1 MARSQMTSHLGIYTE
16 EGFLNKSACERLID
30 ERRASDQEGA
40 RVYDKEWNHVVNE
53 IKRRTQR
60 VKVCD
65 QTRDMV
71 KERLLQLAPV
81 FEQRFAVKVTACQDP
96 TFLIYR
102 PGDFFEPH
110 QDYSPKSGALE
121 AVAQRLISAVVFLND
136 ESTGEKEG
144 EFTGGSLAFY
154 GLLKDPRCQQIGIPV
169 KAQAGLLVAF
179 RSTVF
184 HQVTPVMKGERFS
197 IVSWFT

>member
-1 MARSQMTSHLGIYTE
+1 MAEM
-16 EGFLNKSACERLID
+16 
-30 ERRASDQEGA
+30 RASDHEEA
-40 RVYDKEWNHVVNE
+40 RIYDKEFNHLVNE
-53 IKRRTQR
+53 IKRRTRR

-65 QTRDMV
+65 QIREMV
-71 KERLLQLAPV
+71 KERLLELAPV
-81 FEQRFAVKVTACQDP
+81 FEQRFAVEVTDCQDP

-110 QDYSPKSGALE
+110 QDYSPKSSAPE
-121 AVAQRLISAVVFLND
+121 TIARRLISAVVFLND
-136 ESTGEKEG
+136 EGTFEKEG

-169 KAQAGLLVAF
+169 KARAGLLVAF
-179 RSTVF
+179 RSDVF

-197 IVSWFT
+197 IVSWFI

>member
-1 MARSQMTSHLGIYTE
+1 MAEM
-16 EGFLNKSACERLID
+16 
-30 ERRASDQEGA
+30 RASDHEEA
-40 RVYDKEWNHVVNE
+40 KIYDKQWNNVVNE
-53 IKRRTQR
+53 IKRRTRR

-65 QTRDMV
+65 QIRDMM
-71 KERLLQLAPV
+71 KERLLELAPV
-81 FEQRFAVKVTACQDP
+81 FEQRFAVEVTDCQDP

-110 QDYSPKSGALE
+110 QDYSSKSSAPD
-121 AVAQRLISAVVFLND
+121 AIAQRLISVVIFLND
-136 ESTGEKEG
+136 EGTVEKEG

-169 KAQAGLLVAF
+169 KGKAGLLVAF
-179 RSTVF
+179 RSNVF

-197 IVSWFT
+197 IASWFT

>member
-1 MARSQMTSHLGIYTE
+1 MASFQITSHLGIYTK
-16 EGFLNKSACERLID
+16 EGFLNESACEMLMA
-30 ERRASDQEGA
+30 EMRASDQEKA
-40 RVYDKEWNHVVNE
+40 KIYDKDGHHVLNE

-65 QTRDMV
+65 QTRVMV
-71 KERLLQLAPV
+71 KERLLELAPV
-81 FEQRFAVKVTACQDP
+81 FAQRFGVEVTDCQDP

-110 QDYSPKSGALE
+110 QDYSAKSNAPD
-121 AVAQRLISAVVFLND
+121 AVARRLISAVVFLNS
-136 ESTGEKEG
+136 EGAGEKEG

-169 KAQAGLLVAF
+169 KATAGLLVAF
-179 RSTVF
+179 RSNVF

-197 IVSWFT
+197 IAGWLI